1 MISNRGILA
10 LEDPFKG
17 LEREEANVV
26 ADALKKEAM
35 TGKTILASVGEN
47 DTKLLS
53 RFDRLIV
60 LSQTDQIYNDKTSK
74 VNEHL
79 EQNNISY
86 TKQSPIDVLMNIVSQ
101 APTPI
106 ANSVKQDQDTN
117 GTVHIW
123 DRDIVSWKTTFCM
136 LYMRNFHMYVRNVRN
151 TTF

>member
-26 ADALKKEAM
+26 AKALRKEAM

-60 LSQTDQIYNDKTSK
+60 LSQADQIYNDKTDK
-74 VNEHL
+74 VNDHL
-79 EQNNISY
+79 EKNEISFS
-86 TKQSPIDVLMNIVSQ
+86 KQSPIDVLMSIS
-101 APTPI
+101 
-106 ANSVKQDQDTN
+106 S
-117 GTVHIW
+117 
-123 DRDIVSWKTTFCM
+123 
-136 LYMRNFHMYVRNVRN
+136 
-151 TTF
+151 